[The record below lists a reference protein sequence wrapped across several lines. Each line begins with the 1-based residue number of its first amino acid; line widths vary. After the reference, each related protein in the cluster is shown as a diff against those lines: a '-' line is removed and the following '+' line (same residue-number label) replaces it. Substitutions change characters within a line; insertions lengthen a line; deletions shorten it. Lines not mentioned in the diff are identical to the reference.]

1 MSMSRPDVSR
11 AGPHVAAQTAAS
23 WAAFDAAARGEAL
36 VAALTKQDR
45 AFWDALGEIQKVR
58 DFVGSPENILGPPHT
73 KHGEIAEQVHVG
85 VRRAFDVL
93 HQRTPSAS
101 IDEVARTGPVD
112 YLDGGREIQS
122 KFHNGLRNTL
132 EGVESHAE
140 KYKDFVSSGGRYHIP
155 KDQFEQLGQ
164 LQESG
169 TIDGLSSKSVGRI
182 QRELDNLQRNTGRP
196 LDDLVESSEA
206 RYDEVQ
212 LARVHDTIKNREDGL
227 TDKNKELKDQ
237 ARGEHGPSLSGAA
250 MAAAVG
256 AAAGG
261 GVRFAQ
267 AVWVKYRDG
276 KNPFQGDFSAE
287 DWKDI
292 GLDTA
297 KGVGTGAVAG
307 GTLYFLTNSADLA
320 APFAGA
326 LVSGLMGIGDLL
338 RQYHAGEIDGDQFVD
353 CSLMVAA
360 EAAIVGLSA
369 AAGQTLIPIPMLG
382 AFVGS
387 IAGKIVASA
396 VRDGLGE
403 AESELIERLKAYEAE
418 AIGKLDDALH
428 AVMQELD
435 AHFGRLSDL
444 ARVAFDESV
453 NTQLRLAASVEIA
466 KAVQVPDR
474 QILRSNADLDAFM
487 EE

>member
-1 MSMSRPDVSR
+1 MSRPEVSR
-11 AGPHVAAQTAAS
+11 TGPHIAAQTAAS
-23 WAAFDAAARGEAL
+23 WAALDAAARGEAL
-36 VAALTKQDR
+36 AAALTKQDR
-45 AFWDALGEIQKVR
+45 GFLEALGEIQKVR
-58 DFVGSPENILGPPHT
+58 DFLNQPILGNEYT

-85 VRRAFDVL
+85 VRRAVDLL

-101 IDEVARTGPVD
+101 FEGVGRFGPVD

-122 KFHNGLRNTL
+122 KFYNSLQKSLGGVKSHL
-132 EGVESHAE
+132 EQN
-140 KYKDFVSSGGRYHIP
+140 KDFVSSGKGYHIP
-155 KDQFEQLGQ
+155 KNQFEQLR
-164 LQESG
+164 ESG
-169 TIDGLSSKSVGRI
+169 AIGDELERI
-182 QRELDNLQRNTGRP
+182 TGNP
-196 LDDLVESSEA
+196 LNDFVEPSEVT
-206 RYDEVQ
+206 YDEVQ
-212 LARVHDTIKNREDGL
+212 PGKVHETIKGHEDSL
-227 TDKNKELKDQ
+227 ADKNKELKDQ
-237 ARGEHGPSLSGAA
+237 AHGEHGPSLSGAA
-250 MAAAVG
+250 TAAAVG

-267 AVWVKYRDG
+267 AVWVKYREG
-276 KNPFQGDFSAE
+276 KNPFQGDFSVE

-297 KGVGTGAVAG
+297 KGAGTGAVAG
-307 GTLYFLTNSADLA
+307 GTLYLLTNSTDLA

-338 RQYHAGEIDGDQFVD
+338 GQYHAGEIDGEQFVD

-369 AAGQTLIPIPMLG
+369 AAGQTVIPIPMLG

-396 VRDGLGE
+396 IRDGLGQ
-403 AESELIERLKAYEAE
+403 AESELIERLKAYEVE
-418 AIGKLDDALH
+418 AIGKLDDALR
-428 AVMQELD
+428 AAIEELD

-444 ARVAFDESV
+444 ARIAFDETV
-453 NTQLRLAASVEIA
+453 NTQLRLSASIQIAEAVE
-466 KAVQVPDR
+466 VPDR

>member
-1 MSMSRPDVSR
+1 MSRPDASR

-23 WAAFDAAARGEAL
+23 WAEFDAAARGEAL
-36 VAALTKQDR
+36 AAALTKQDR
-45 AFWDALGEIQKVR
+45 AFLEALGELQVVK
-58 DFVGSPENILGPPHT
+58 DFVGSPEHILGSADT

-85 VRRAFDVL
+85 VRRAYEL
-93 HQRTPSAS
+93 LLQQKPSAS
-101 IDEVARTGPVD
+101 FEGVHRLGPVD
-112 YLDGGREIQS
+112 YVDGGVDIQS

-132 EGVESHAE
+132 ESALSHADQNR
-140 KYKDFVSSGGRYHIP
+140 DFATGDGRYHIP
-155 KDQFEQLGQ
+155 KDQFEQLKQ
-164 LQESG
+164 LRESR
-169 TIDGLSSKSVGRI
+169 TIDGLSDRSVERVERV
-182 QRELDNLQRNTGRP
+182 RESLEQNTGRS
-196 LDDLVESSEA
+196 LDELVEPSEA
-206 RYDEVQ
+206 TYDEVQ
-212 LARVHDTIKNREDGL
+212 QGRVHETIEDRESRL
-227 TDKNKELKDQ
+227 ADKKDELKDQ
-237 ARGEHGPSLSGAA
+237 AHEEHGPSLSGAA
-250 MAAAVG
+250 TAAAVG

-276 KNPFQGDFSAE
+276 KNPFQGEFSVE

-297 KGVGTGAVAG
+297 KGAGTGAVAG
-307 GTLYFLTNSADLA
+307 GTLYLLTNSTDLA

-338 RQYHAGEIDGDQFVD
+338 GQYHSGEIDDAQFLD

-360 EAAIVGLSA
+360 EAAIIGLSA

-396 VRDGLGE
+396 IRDGLGE
-403 AESELIERLKAYEAE
+403 AESELIERLKAYEAA
-418 AIGKLDDALH
+418 AIGKLDEALRA
-428 AVMQELD
+428 AVEQLD
-435 AHFGRLSDL
+435 AYFGQLSDL

-453 NTQLRLAASVEIA
+453 NTELRLTASIRIA
-466 KAVQVPDR
+466 EAVDVPDH
-474 QILRSNADLDAFM
+474 QILRSNADLDTFM

>member
-1 MSMSRPDVSR
+1 MSRPDVSR
-11 AGPHVAAQTAAS
+11 TGPHIAAQTAAS
-23 WAAFDAAARGEAL
+23 WAALDAAARGEAL
-36 VAALTKQDR
+36 ATALTKQDR
-45 AFWDALGEIQKVR
+45 AFLEAFRELQVVR
-58 DFVGSPENILGPPHT
+58 DFVGSPEGILGSAHT

-85 VRRAFDVL
+85 VRRAVDLL

-101 IDEVARTGPVD
+101 FEGVGRFGPVD
-112 YLDGGREIQS
+112 YLDSGREIQS
-122 KFHNGLRNTL
+122 KFYNGLQNTL
-132 EGVESHAE
+132 EGVRSHAE
-140 KYKDFVSSGGRYHIP
+140 QHKGFATGDGRYHIA
-155 KDQFEQLGQ
+155 KDQFEQLRQ
-164 LQESG
+164 FQESG
-169 TIDGLSSKSVGRI
+169 TIDGLSNRSVEQIERTV
-182 QRELDNLQRNTGRP
+182 ENLQRTTGRP

-212 LARVHDTIKNREDGL
+212 QARVHETIKGREDSL
-227 TDKNKELKDQ
+227 ADKNKELKDR
-237 ARGEHGPSLSGAA
+237 AHGEHGPSLSGAA
-250 MAAAVG
+250 TAAAIG

-276 KNPFQGDFSAE
+276 KNPFQGEFSVD

-297 KGVGTGAVAG
+297 KGAGTGAVAG
-307 GTLYFLTNSADLA
+307 GTLYLLTNSTDLA

-338 RQYHAGEIDGDQFVD
+338 GQYHSGEIDGDQFVD
-353 CSLMVAA
+353 FSLMVAA
-360 EAAIVGLSA
+360 DAAIVGLSA

-396 VRDGLGE
+396 IRDGLGE
-403 AESELIERLKAYEAE
+403 AESELMERLEAYEAE
-418 AIGKLDDALH
+418 AIGKLDDALR
-428 AVMQELD
+428 AVMDKLD

-444 ARVAFDESV
+444 ARVAFDETV
-453 NTQLRLAASVEIA
+453 NTELRLTASIQIAEAVE
-466 KAVQVPDR
+466 VPDH
-474 QILRSNADLDAFM
+474 QILRSKADLDKFM

>member
-1 MSMSRPDVSR
+1 MSRPDADRR
-11 AGPHVAAQTAAS
+11 AGPHIAAQTAAS
-23 WAAFDAAARGEAL
+23 WAALDASARGEAL
-36 VAALTKQDR
+36 AAALTRQDR
-45 AFWDALGEIQKVR
+45 AFLEAFRELQIVR
-58 DFVGSPENILGPPHT
+58 EFVGSPEHILGSPNT

-85 VRRAFDVL
+85 VRRAVDLL
-93 HQRTPSAS
+93 HQRTPGATF
-101 IDEVARTGPVD
+101 DGVDRFAPVD
-112 YLDGGREIQS
+112 YVDGGVDIQS
-122 KFHNGLRNTL
+122 KFYNGLQNTL
-132 EGVESHAE
+132 EGVSSHAE
-140 KYKDFVSSGGRYHIP
+140 QYKDFTSSGGRYHIP
-155 KDQFEQLGQ
+155 KDQFEKLRQLR
-164 LQESG
+164 ESG
-169 TIDGLSSKSVGRI
+169 AIDGLSNRSVERI
-182 QRELDNLQRNTGRP
+182 ERTVEKLQQTTGRP

-212 LARVHDTIKNREDGL
+212 QGRVHETIKDREDSL
-227 TDKNKELKDQ
+227 REKNKELKDK
-237 ARGEHGPSLSGAA
+237 AHGEHGPSLSGAA
-250 MAAAVG
+250 TAAAIG

-276 KNPFQGDFSAE
+276 KNPFQGEFSVE

-297 KGVGTGAVAG
+297 TGAGTGAVAG
-307 GTLYFLTNSADLA
+307 GTLYLLTNSTDLA

-326 LVSGLMGIGDLL
+326 LVSSLIGIGDLL
-338 RQYHAGEIDGDQFVD
+338 GQYHSGEIDGEQFVD

-387 IAGKIVASA
+387 VAGKIVASA
-396 VRDGLGE
+396 IRDSLGE
-403 AESELIERLKAYEAE
+403 AESDLIERLKAYEAD
-418 AIGKLDDALH
+418 AIGKLDNALR
-428 AVMQELD
+428 AAMEELD
-435 AHFGRLSDL
+435 AYFGRLSDL
-444 ARVAFDESV
+444 ARIAFDETV
-453 NTQLRLAASVEIA
+453 NTQLRLAASIRIAETVE
-466 KAVQVPDR
+466 VPDH

>member
-1 MSMSRPDVSR
+1 MSRPDDSR
-11 AGPHVAAQTAAS
+11 AGPHIAAQTAAS
-23 WAAFDAAARGEAL
+23 WAALDAAARDEAL
-36 VAALTKQDR
+36 AAALTKQDR
-45 AFWDALGEIQKVR
+45 ALLDALSEFQVVR
-58 DFVGSPENILGPPHT
+58 EFVGSPGGILGSADT

-85 VRRAFDVL
+85 VRRAFDLL
-93 HQRTPSAS
+93 HQRTPSARIEGVDRLGS
-101 IDEVARTGPVD
+101 VD
-112 YLDGGREIQS
+112 YLDGGGEIQS
-122 KFHNGLRNTL
+122 KFYNGLRNTL
-132 EGVESHAE
+132 EGVGSHAE
-140 KYKDFVSSGGRYHIP
+140 RYRDFSAGHGRYHIP
-155 KDQFEQLGQ
+155 KDQFEQLRQ
-164 LQESG
+164 LRDSG
-169 TIDGLSSKSVGRI
+169 TIDGLSDRSVERI
-182 QRELDNLQRNTGRP
+182 RRGVEELEQQTGRRWQ
-196 LDDLVESSEA
+196 DLIEPSEA

-212 LARVHDTIKNREDGL
+212 QARVHETIKDREDSL

-250 MAAAVG
+250 TAAAIG

-276 KNPFQGDFSAE
+276 KNPFQGEFSVE

-297 KGVGTGAVAG
+297 KGAGTGAVAG
-307 GTLYFLTNSADLA
+307 GTLYLLTNSTDLA

-338 RQYHAGEIDGDQFVD
+338 GQYHAGEIDGDQFVD

-396 VRDGLGE
+396 IRDGLGE
-403 AESELIERLKAYEAE
+403 AESELMERLKAYEAE
-418 AIGKLDDALH
+418 AIGKLDDALR
-428 AVMQELD
+428 AVMKELD
-435 AHFGRLSDL
+435 AYFGRLSDL
-444 ARVAFDESV
+444 ARLAFDETV
-453 NTQLRLAASVEIA
+453 NTELRLVASIQIAEAVE
-466 KAVQVPDR
+466 VPDH
-474 QILRSNADLDAFM
+474 QILRSKADLDKFM

>member
-1 MSMSRPDVSR
+1 MSRPDVSR
-11 AGPHVAAQTAAS
+11 TGPHVAAQTAAS
-23 WAAFDAAARGEAL
+23 WAAFDAAARAEARA
-36 VAALTKQDR
+36 AALTKQDQ
-45 AFWDALGEIQKVR
+45 AFFKADGELQKVR
-58 DFVGSPENILGPPHT
+58 DFVRSPEHILGSPST

-85 VRRAFDVL
+85 VRRAVDVL
-93 HQRTPSAS
+93 QHRTPSAS
-101 IDEVARTGPVD
+101 LDGVDRFGPVD

-122 KFHNGLRNTL
+122 KFYNGLRNTL
-132 EGVESHAE
+132 EGVASHAE
-140 KYKDFVSSGGRYHIP
+140 QNKDFVSSGGRYHIP
-155 KDQFEQLGQ
+155 KDQFEQFTQ
-164 LQESG
+164 VRESG
-169 TIDGLSSKSVGRI
+169 AIDGLSNRSVERI
-182 QRELDNLQRNTGRP
+182 QREVENLERTTGRS
-196 LDDLVESSEA
+196 LEDLVEPSEA

-212 LARVHDTIKNREDGL
+212 RARVHETIEDRKSQL

-250 MAAAVG
+250 KATAIG

-261 GVRFAQ
+261 GVSFAQ
-267 AVWVKYRDG
+267 AVWVKYREG
-276 KNPFQGDFSAE
+276 KNPFQGEFSVD
-287 DWKDI
+287 DWKDV

-297 KGVGTGAVAG
+297 KGAGTGAVAG
-307 GTLYFLTNSADLA
+307 GTLYLLTNSTDLA

-338 RQYHAGEIDGDQFVD
+338 GQYHAGEIDGDQFVD

-369 AAGQTLIPIPMLG
+369 AAGQTLVPIPMLG

-387 IAGKIVASA
+387 VAGKIVASA
-396 VRDGLGE
+396 IRDGLGE

-418 AIGKLDDALH
+418 AIGKLDDALR
-428 AVMQELD
+428 AVMEELD

-444 ARVAFDESV
+444 ARIAFDETV
-453 NTQLRLAASVEIA
+453 NTELRLVASIQIAEAVE
-466 KAVQVPDR
+466 VPDH
-474 QILRSNADLDAFM
+474 QILRSKADLDNFM

>member
-1 MSMSRPDVSR
+1 MSRPDTNR

-23 WAAFDAAARGEAL
+23 WAALDAAARGEAL
-36 VAALTKQDR
+36 AAALTKQDR
-45 AFWDALGEIQKVR
+45 AFLEALRELQVVR
-58 DFVGSPENILGPPHT
+58 EFVGSPEHILGSANT

-101 IDEVARTGPVD
+101 LEGVDRLGPVD
-112 YLDGGREIQS
+112 YVDGGVNIQS
-122 KFHNGLRNTL
+122 KFYNGLQNTL
-132 EGVESHAE
+132 EGIGSHAE
-140 KYKDFVSSGGRYHIP
+140 QYKGFASSGGRYHIP
-155 KDQFEQLGQ
+155 KDQFEQLRE
-164 LQESG
+164 LRDSG
-169 TIDGLSSKSVGRI
+169 RIDGLSSRSVGRM
-182 QRELDNLQRNTGRP
+182 QREVENLQRTTGQP
-196 LDDLVESSEA
+196 LEDLVEPSES

-212 LARVHDTIKNREDGL
+212 QARVHETIKDREDGVK
-227 TDKNKELKDQ
+227 DKNKELKDQ
-237 ARGEHGPSLSGAA
+237 VHGEHGPSLSGAA
-250 MAAAVG
+250 TAAGIG

-276 KNPFQGDFSAE
+276 KNPFQGEFSVQ

-297 KGVGTGAVAG
+297 KGAGTGAVAG
-307 GTLYFLTNSADLA
+307 GTLYLLTNSTDLA
-320 APFAGA
+320 APFAGS
-326 LVSGLMGIGDLL
+326 LVSGLMGIGALIG
-338 RQYHAGEIDGDQFVD
+338 QYHAGEIDGEQFVD

-396 VRDGLGE
+396 IRDGLGE

-418 AIGKLDDALH
+418 AIGKLDNALR
-428 AVMQELD
+428 AVMDELD
-435 AHFGRLSDL
+435 AYFGRLSDL
-444 ARVAFDESV
+444 ARIAFDETV
-453 NTQLRLAASVEIA
+453 NTELRLVASIQIAEAVE
-466 KAVQVPDR
+466 VPDH
-474 QILRSNADLDAFM
+474 QILRSNTDLDTFM